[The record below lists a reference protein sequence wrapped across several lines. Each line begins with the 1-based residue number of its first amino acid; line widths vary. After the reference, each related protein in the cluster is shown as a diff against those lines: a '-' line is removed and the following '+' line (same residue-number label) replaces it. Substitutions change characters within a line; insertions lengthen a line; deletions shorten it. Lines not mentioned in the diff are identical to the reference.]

1 MISAYR
7 IAAQIFVCYDSTI
20 TTENGN
26 APKHAALKIS
36 GDSATSKS
44 KNLGRVSTMFVGP
57 NNLGKTTALEAIWSL
72 LSLGDTEL
80 SVRISHWLRNAQMP
94 DMDAAR
100 HILSSFF
107 HKMKAD
113 KISLSGDIESRGQ
126 KSTSR
131 LKLRPSSPPPVSQS
145 PYTHPSNSPALPASK
160 LPFDRIQSDWKQS
173 NHTHISGSFAAQ
185 VTHGGIEHTN
195 MNPNDNV
202 ASPMNPAVLFCSQR
216 DVVSA
221 VASLQKSGKMESAIA
236 ILQQVEPDL
245 SEIFLGPNSAAMVRK
260 WRSGNAYAHHGGN
273 GVHDDFV
280 CIGPNPRQR
289 RRNHSCRRNRH
300 WRLLWNVA
308 DFSARHADFGEDP
321 QQADIR
327 HDSQQRFCMLALQQV
342 LTENESLR
350 EDAVCFKFM
359 RDKHGEVWANPYN
372 YEAIDHCDRE
382 RHRNTL
388 I

>member
-1 MISAYR
+1 MLQNIR
-7 IAAQIFVCYDSTI
+7 I
-20 TTENGN
+20 
-26 APKHAALKIS
+26 
-36 GDSATSKS
+36 
-44 KNLGRVSTMFVGP
+44 KNLRGFRDFQMENLGLFNLFVGP

-126 KSTSR
+126 KKR
-131 LKLRPSSPPPVSQS
+131 LEVKIAPSSPPPVSQS
-145 PYTHPSNSPALPASK
+145 LYTHPSNSPALPAGK

-185 VTHGGIEHTN
+185 VTQGGIEHTN
-195 MNPNDNV
+195 MNPNTIGFADV
-202 ASPMNPAVLFCSQR
+202 PAVLFCSQR

-245 SEIFLGPNSAAMVRK
+245 SEIFLGPNSAAMVRV
-260 WRSGNAYAHHGGN
+260 GGLAMPMHTMGDGFMMILSVLGQIPDSEGGIILVDEIAT
-273 GVHDDFV
+273 GVYFGMLPIFLRAMLTSAKTHNKQIFATT
-280 CIGPNPRQR
+280 
-289 RRNHSCRRNRH
+289 HSKD
-300 WRLLWNVA
+300 LL
-308 DFSARHADFGEDP
+308 
-321 QQADIR
+321 
-327 HDSQQRFCMLALQQV
+327 LALQQV

-372 YEAIDHCDRE
+372 YEAIDHCIESGIEIR
-382 RHRNTL
+382 
-388 I
+388 

>member
-1 MISAYR
+1 MLKNIR
-7 IAAQIFVCYDSTI
+7 I
-20 TTENGN
+20 
-26 APKHAALKIS
+26 
-36 GDSATSKS
+36 
-44 KNLGRVSTMFVGP
+44 KNLRGFRDFQMENLGLFNLFVGP

-126 KSTSR
+126 KKR
-131 LKLRPSSPPPVSQS
+131 LEVKIAPSPPPPVSQS
-145 PYTHPSNSPALPASK
+145 PYTHPSNSPALPAGK

-185 VTHGGIEHTN
+185 VTQGGIEHTN
-195 MNPNDNV
+195 M
-202 ASPMNPAVLFCSQR
+202 SPGRIGFADVPTALFCSQR

-221 VASLQKSGKMESAIA
+221 VASLQKSGKMESATCNIA
-236 ILQQVEPDL
+236 ANRAGFIRNFSW
-245 SEIFLGPNSAAMVRK
+245 SEQRGNGPC
-260 WRSGNAYAHHGGN
+260 WRSGNAYARHGGWL
-273 GVHDDFV
+273 HDDFV
-280 CIGPNPRQR
+280 CIGLKSPTAKEKIILMDEIATGVYFGMLPIFLRAMLTSAKTHNKQIFATT
-289 RRNHSCRRNRH
+289 HSKD
-300 WRLLWNVA
+300 LL
-308 DFSARHADFGEDP
+308 
-321 QQADIR
+321 
-327 HDSQQRFCMLALQQV
+327 LALQQV

-372 YEAIDHCDRE
+372 YEAIDHCIESGIEIR
-382 RHRNTL
+382 
-388 I
+388 